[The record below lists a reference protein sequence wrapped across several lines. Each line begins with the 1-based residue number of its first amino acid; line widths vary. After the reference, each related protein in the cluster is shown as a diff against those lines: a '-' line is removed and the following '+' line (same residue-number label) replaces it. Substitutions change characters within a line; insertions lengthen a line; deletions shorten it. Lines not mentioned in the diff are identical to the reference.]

1 MRALRWVAVAAL
13 LLALASLATFWR
25 DWARRAPADAPA
37 VEVTIPRGAS
47 VPAAGRILEAAGL
60 VEDARRFAIAARV
73 AGSGRAIRAGDYAIP
88 RGAGHRQ
95 ILDILASGR
104 TIQRFVTIPEGLPS
118 VLVAERLRAI
128 DALTGAIPVPREG
141 SVLPDTY
148 AYERGEPRAAVLARM
163 QAAMERALAEEWPR
177 RSARAWPRTPAEAV
191 NLAAIIEKETAKAS
205 ERRRI
210 AGVYT
215 NRLRAGM
222 KLDAD
227 PTVIYPVTQGRP
239 LGRRICQS
247 ELRADTGWNTYVR
260 PGLPRTPIANPGRA
274 SIRAALDPEPHDY
287 LYFVADGSG
296 GHVFARS
303 YAEHRANVE
312 KWFAIRRAKGE
323 M

>member
-1 MRALRWVAVAAL
+1 MRWLKWVALAGLAAAL
-13 LLALASLATFWR
+13 VLAGAVWR
-25 DWARRAPADAPA
+25 DWARRAPEGAPV

-47 VPAAGRILEAAGL
+47 LRATGRILEEAGL
-60 VEDARRFAIAARV
+60 VRDGERFALHARLLG
-73 AGSGRAIRAGDYAIP
+73 AGRAPRAGDYAVP

-128 DALTGAIPVPREG
+128 PELTGEVAVPAEG

-148 AYERGEPRAAVLARM
+148 AYRRGEPRAAVLARM
-163 QAAMERALAEEWPR
+163 QAAMTKALAEEWPR

-191 NLAAIIEKETAKAS
+191 NLAAIIEKETAKPE

-239 LGRRICQS
+239 LGRRIRQS

-274 SIRAALDPEPHDY
+274 SIRAALDPEPHDF
-287 LYFVADGSG
+287 LFFVADGTG

-303 YAEHRANVE
+303 YAEHQANVE
-312 KWFAIRRAKGE
+312 KWFAIRRARGE
-323 M
+323 I

>member
-1 MRALRWVAVAAL
+1 MRWLRWVLFAL
-13 LLALASLATFWR
+13 LAAVLVTAGAVWR
-25 DWARRAPADAPA
+25 DWAKRAPEGAQE
-37 VEVTIPRGAS
+37 VEVSIPRGAS
-47 VPAAGRILEAAGL
+47 LPAAGRILEAAGL
-60 VEDARRFAIAARV
+60 VEDGQRFALSARLL
-73 AGSGRAIRAGDYAIP
+73 GGGRTLKAGDYAVP
-88 RGAGHRQ
+88 RGAGGRQ

-104 TIQRFVTIPEGLPS
+104 TIQRFITIPEGMPS
-118 VLVAERLRAI
+118 VLVAERLRAVEG
-128 DALTGAIPVPREG
+128 LTGEVTVPEEG

-148 AYERGEPRAAVLARM
+148 AWEKGEPRAAVLARM
-163 QAAMERALAEEWPR
+163 QAAMTKALAEEWPR
-177 RSARAWPRTPAEAV
+177 RSSRAWPRTPAEAV
-191 NLAAIIEKETAKAS
+191 NLAAIIEKETAKPA

-227 PTVIYPVTQGRP
+227 PTVIYPITQGRP
-239 LGRRICQS
+239 LGRRIRQS

-260 PGLPRTPIANPGRA
+260 PGLPKTPIANPGRA
-274 SIRAALDPEPHDY
+274 SIQAALDPEPHDF
-287 LYFVADGSG
+287 LFFVADGTG

-312 KWFAIRRAKGE
+312 KWFAIRRARGE

>member
-1 MRALRWVAVAAL
+1 MRWLRWVLFALAAAL
-13 LLALASLATFWR
+13 LVTAGAFWR
-25 DWARRAPADAPA
+25 DWAKRAPQGAPE
-37 VEVTIPRGAS
+37 VEVSIPRGAS
-47 VPAAGRILEAAGL
+47 LPAAGRILEAAGL
-60 VEDARRFAIAARV
+60 VEDGERFALSARLLR
-73 AGSGRAIRAGDYAIP
+73 GGRTLKAGDYAVP
-88 RGAGHRQ
+88 RGAGGRQ

-104 TIQRFVTIPEGLPS
+104 TIQRFITIPEGMPS
-118 VLVAERLRAI
+118 LLVAERLRAVEG
-128 DALTGAIPVPREG
+128 LTGEVAVPEEG

-148 AYERGEPRAAVLARM
+148 AWEKGEPRAAVLARM
-163 QAAMERALAEEWPR
+163 QAAMDRALAEEWSKR
-177 RSARAWPRTPAEAV
+177 TARAWPRTPAEAI
-191 NLAAIIEKETAKAS
+191 NLAAIIEKETSKPT

-227 PTVIYPVTQGRP
+227 PTVIYPITRGRP
-239 LGRRICQS
+239 LGRRIRQS

-260 PGLPRTPIANPGRA
+260 PGLPKTPIANPGRE

-287 LYFVADGSG
+287 LFFVADGTG
-296 GHVFARS
+296 GHAFART

-312 KWFAIRRAKGE
+312 KWFAIRRARGE

>member
-1 MRALRWVAVAAL
+1 MRWLKWVAAAALLVAVAT
-13 LLALASLATFWR
+13 LAAFWN
-25 DWARRAPADAPA
+25 DWAKRAPDDAPV

-47 VPAAGRILEAAGL
+47 LPAAAEALARAGL
-60 VEDARRFAIAARV
+60 VEDAERFVIAVRV
-73 AGSGRAIRAGDYAIP
+73 AGGGRTIRAGEFAIP
-88 RGAGHRQ
+88 KGAGHRQ
-95 ILDILASGR
+95 ILDILAGGR
-104 TIQRFVTIPEGLPS
+104 TIQRLVTIPEGMPS

-128 DALTGAIPVPREG
+128 NELTGAIAVPEEG

-148 AYERGEPRAAVLARM
+148 AWARGEPRAAVLARM
-163 QAAMERALAEEWPR
+163 QAAMNKALAEDWPK

-191 NLAAIIEKETAKAS
+191 NLAAIIEKETAKPA

-227 PTVIYPVTQGRP
+227 PTVIYPITQGRP
-239 LGRRICQS
+239 LGRRIRQS

-260 PGLPRTPIANPGRA
+260 PGLPKTPIANPGRA
-274 SIRAALDPEPHDY
+274 SIHAALDPEPHDY
-287 LYFVADGSG
+287 LFFVADGTG
-296 GHVFARS
+296 GHAFART

>member
-1 MRALRWVAVAAL
+1 MRWLRWV
-13 LLALASLATFWR
+13 LLALAAALLVTAGAFWR
-25 DWARRAPADAPA
+25 DWVKRAPQGAPE
-37 VEVTIPRGAS
+37 VEVSIPRGAS
-47 VPAAGRILEAAGL
+47 LPVAGRILEAAGL
-60 VEDARRFAIAARV
+60 VEDGERFALSARLLR
-73 AGSGRAIRAGDYAIP
+73 GGRTLKAGDYAVP
-88 RGAGHRQ
+88 RGAGGRQ

-104 TIQRFVTIPEGLPS
+104 TIQRFITIPEGMPS
-118 VLVAERLRAI
+118 MLVAERLRAVEG
-128 DALTGAIPVPREG
+128 LTGEVAVPKEG

-148 AYERGEPRAAVLARM
+148 AWEKGEPRAAVLARM
-163 QAAMERALAEEWPR
+163 QAAMDRALAEEWPKR
-177 RSARAWPRTPAEAV
+177 TARAWPRTPSEAV
-191 NLAAIIEKETAKAS
+191 NLAAIIEKETAKPS

-227 PTVIYPVTQGRP
+227 PTVIYPITRGKP
-239 LGRRICQS
+239 LGRRIRQS

-260 PGLPRTPIANPGRA
+260 PGLPKTPIANPGRE

-287 LYFVADGSG
+287 LFFVADGTG
-296 GHVFARS
+296 GHVFART

-312 KWFAIRRAKGE
+312 KWFAIRRARGE